1 LNMEKE
7 IQHPLDAIFR
17 PRSVAVIGASN
28 TPGRWGYDTMASIL
42 KQSQFRGEVYP
53 IHPKDAAV
61 HGLKAYR
68 SITDVPEPVDL
79 AVIVVNANQAM
90 TAFRQCITKKVGG
103 AVIITAGFAEIG
115 PEGRRLQQELAQ
127 LSAQSKIP
135 FVGPNCMGI
144 WTSAVGLNLCFSK
157 TVSPGPIAFVSQSG
171 TMGDYLFDVSQ
182 ARKYG
187 FAKFISSG
195 NQASLDVCDY
205 LEYLADDEDAKVIVL
220 YLEGVKDGRRFIEAA
235 QRAALKKPV
244 LAYKIGQ
251 TKEGARAA
259 ATHTASLT
267 GSIDLFAAACRQ
279 AGVILCDNML
289 EMFDFAE
296 ALGHQPLPPGNRI
309 GVASGGGGF
318 CVISAES
325 CAKAGLE
332 VPVLDENA
340 QAEILKYVFDFSPK
354 PSNPVDLI
362 ARKGHVAYAKAV
374 EVIAQ
379 QTYIDGLIIMPP
391 YGRFSREASPEA
403 MKDLVECCALISDIP
418 KKYGKPV
425 LAFAMRDYSETAM
438 YEILKRG
445 DIPFFESPET
455 CARAMKTLSAYG
467 RYRRERLTKEIEN

>member
-1 LNMEKE
+1 MKND
-7 IQHPLDAIFR
+7 IRHPLDAIFK

-28 TPGRWGYDTMASIL
+28 SPGRWGYDIMVSIL
-42 KQSQFRGEVYP
+42 KHSRFRGDVYP
-53 IHPKDAAV
+53 INPKDKKV
-61 HGLKAYR
+61 LGLEAYR
-68 SITDVPEPVDL
+68 SVIDVPGPVDL

-90 TAFRQCITKKVGG
+90 SVFSQCIEKKVGG

-115 PEGRRLQQELAQ
+115 PEGEKLQKELAE
-127 LSAQSKIP
+127 LSAKSKIP
-135 FVGPNCMGI
+135 FVGPNCMGV
-144 WTSAVGLNLCFSK
+144 WTSAVGLNLCFLK
-157 TVSPGPIAFVSQSG
+157 PVNPGPIAFVSQSG

-195 NQASLDVCDY
+195 NQAGLDVCDY
-205 LEYLADDEDAKVIVL
+205 LDYLADDEDAKVVVL

-235 QRAALKKPV
+235 RNVTRKKPV

-251 TKEGARAA
+251 TREGARAA
-259 ATHTASLT
+259 STHTASLT
-267 GSIDLFAAACRQ
+267 GSSTLFAAACRQ
-279 AGVILCDNML
+279 AGVILCDHML

-318 CVISAES
+318 CVVSAES

-332 VPVLDENA
+332 VPVLHEKA
-340 QAEILKYVFDFSPK
+340 QAEIREHVFDFSPK

-362 ARKGHVAYAKAV
+362 ARKGHVAYARAI
-374 EVIAQ
+374 EVLARQ
-379 QTYIDGLIIMPP
+379 DYIDGLIIMPP
-391 YGRFSREASPEA
+391 YGRFSRELSPGV
-403 MKDLVECCALISDIP
+403 MKDLVESCAIISDIP
-418 KKYGKPV
+418 AKYSKPV

-445 DIPFFESPET
+445 KIPFFESPET
-455 CARAMKTLSAYG
+455 CARAMEALSTYA
-467 RYRRERLTKEIEN
+467 RYRRELLPQ